1 VGTLLWLAFVLALA
15 GATLNGLGALWQNTA
30 VRDKQNGKLVR
41 LGALLDL
48 LHNPRWLMGQMAVV
62 IGSVLHFGALAFAP
76 VTVIQPIGVL
86 AIAVTTV
93 ATARRERAGLTTGTW
108 FSLVAVVLGV
118 GGFTSLTA
126 TNAQVTSVSDSTALL
141 IAVIVGLLLMV
152 LGLIG
157 SVGHGLVRCLAFAAG
172 GGVVFGFSSVVVR
185 LAALAVEHGNLTDF
199 PTGSL
204 IGAIMSIP
212 VAVWFIQ
219 QAHASGPP
227 NVVVAALTL
236 IDPVVAI
243 GIGYVA
249 LGEGAKTSTI
259 ATISEAAC
267 FLLAA
272 AGIVL
277 LSRFQHLKPKPAA
290 QDQDQDVES
299 PREREE
305 THSRGLN

>member
-15 GATLNGLGALWQNTA
+15 GALLNGLGALWQNTA
-30 VRDKQNGKLVR
+30 IRDKQNGKLVR
-41 LGALLDL
+41 LAALVDL
-48 LHNPRWLMGQMAVV
+48 LRNPRWLMGQSAVIV
-62 IGSVLHFGALAFAP
+62 GSLLHFSALAFAP

-93 ATARRERAGLTTGTW
+93 ATARSERTKLTMGSW
-108 FSLVAVVLGV
+108 LALMAVVLGV
-118 GGFTSLTA
+118 GGFTSLAA
-126 TNAQVTSVSDSTALL
+126 TNAQVTSVSDATAVL

-152 LGLIG
+152 LGLVG
-157 SVGHGLVRCLAFAAG
+157 SIGHGLVRCLAFAAG
-172 GGVVFGFSSVVVR
+172 GGVVFGFASVVVR
-185 LAALAVEHGNLTDF
+185 LAALAVEHGNLADF

-204 IGAIMSIP
+204 IGAILAIP

-236 IDPVVAI
+236 ADPVIAI

-249 LGEGAKTSTI
+249 LGEGAKTSPI
-259 ATISEAAC
+259 ATVSEAAC

-272 AGIVL
+272 AGILL
-277 LSRFQHLKPKPAA
+277 LSKLQHLNGRPGDK
-290 QDQDQDVES
+290 QS
-299 PREREE
+299 PREQERIRAHEGPASNV
-305 THSRGLN
+305 SR

>member
-1 VGTLLWLAFVLALA
+1 MGTLLWLAFVLALA
-15 GATLNGLGALWQNTA
+15 GATLNGLGALWQNSA

-41 LGALLDL
+41 LAALLDL
-48 LHNPRWLMGQMAVV
+48 LRNPRWLMGQSAVIV
-62 IGSVLHFGALAFAP
+62 GSILHFGALAFAP

-93 ATARRERAGLTTGTW
+93 ATARRERTSLTIGTW
-108 FSLVAVVLGV
+108 LSLVAVVLGV
-118 GGFTSLTA
+118 GGFTSLAA
-126 TNAQVTSVSDSTALL
+126 TNAQVTSVSDATAVL

-172 GGVVFGFSSVVVR
+172 GGVVFGFASVVVR

-204 IGAIMSIP
+204 IGAILSIP

-236 IDPVVAI
+236 VDPVVAI

-249 LGEGAKTSTI
+249 LGEGAKTSTV
-259 ATISEAAC
+259 ATVSEAAC

-277 LSRFQHLKPKPAA
+277 LSKAQHLKRSAEPQAA
-290 QDQDQDVES
+290 AEAES
-299 PREREE
+299 PREWEE
-305 THSRGLN
+305 THSRGR

>member
-1 VGTLLWLAFVLALA
+1 MGTLLWLAFVLALA
-15 GATLNGLGALWQNTA
+15 GALLNGLGALWQNSA
-30 VRDKQNGKLVR
+30 VRDKQDGQLVK

-48 LHNPRWLMGQMAVV
+48 LRNRRWLMGQSAVIV
-62 IGSVLHFGALAFAP
+62 GSVLHFGALAFAP
-76 VTVIQPIGVL
+76 VSVIQPIGVL

-93 ATARRERAGLTTGTW
+93 ASSRREHTSLTFGSW
-108 FSLVAVVLGV
+108 LALAAVVMGV
-118 GGFTSLTA
+118 GGFTSLAA
-126 TNAQVTSVSDSTALL
+126 TNAQVTSVSDATAVL
-141 IAVIVGLLLMV
+141 IVVIVGLILMV
-152 LGLIG
+152 LGLVGSIG
-157 SVGHGLVRCLAFAAG
+157 RGLVRCLAFAAG
-172 GGVVFGFSSVVVR
+172 GGVVFGFASVVVR
-185 LAALAVEHGNLTDF
+185 LAALAVEHRNLADF

-204 IGAIMSIP
+204 IGAVLAIP
-212 VAVWFIQ
+212 VAIWFIQ

-236 IDPVVAI
+236 TDPVVAI

-259 ATISEAAC
+259 ATLSEAGC

-277 LSRFQHLKPKPAA
+277 LSKLQPAKPPGLAET
-290 QDQDQDVES
+290 VEG

-305 THSRGLN
+305 IRSRGPRR

>member
-1 VGTLLWLAFVLALA
+1 MSTLLWLAFVLALA
-15 GATLNGLGALWQNTA
+15 GAVLNGLGALWQNSA
-30 VRDKQNGKLVR
+30 VRDKENDKLVGLR
-41 LGALLDL
+41 ALLDL
-48 LHNPRWLMGQMAVV
+48 LRNRRWLLGQSAVIV
-62 IGSVLHFGALAFAP
+62 GSVLHFGALAFAP

-93 ATARRERAGLTTGTW
+93 ASARREHHKLNIGAW
-108 FSLVAVVLGV
+108 ISLVAVVLGV
-118 GGFTSLTA
+118 GGFTSLAA
-126 TNAQVTSVSDSTALL
+126 TNAQVTSVSDATAVL
-141 IAVIVGLLLMV
+141 IVVIVGLILMV

-185 LAALAVEHGNLTDF
+185 LAALAVEHQSLADF

-204 IGAIMSIP
+204 IGAVLSIP
-212 VAVWFIQ
+212 VAIWFIQ

-227 NVVVAALTL
+227 NLVVAALTL
-236 IDPVVAI
+236 TDPLIAV

-249 LGEGAKTSTI
+249 LGEGTKTSTL
-259 ATISEAAC
+259 ATLSETFC

-277 LSRFQHLKPKPAA
+277 LSRLQHIKATGTTK
-290 QDQDQDVES
+290 ES
-299 PREREE
+299 PRAREE
-305 THSRGLN
+305 SHSRGR

>member
-1 VGTLLWLAFVLALA
+1 VGTLLWLAFALALA
-15 GATLNGLGALWQNTA
+15 GAMLNGLGALWQNTA
-30 VRDKQNGKLVR
+30 VRDKQNGKLVQ
-41 LGALLDL
+41 LGALLTL
-48 LHNPRWLMGQMAVV
+48 LRNPRWLMGQLAVIV
-62 IGSVLHFGALAFAP
+62 GSLLHFGALAFAP

-86 AIAVTTV
+86 AVAVTTL
-93 ATARRERAGLTTGTW
+93 ASARREHTRLNAGAWL
-108 FSLVAVVLGV
+108 SLAAVVLGV
-118 GGFTSLTA
+118 GGFTSLAA
-126 TNAQVTSVSDSTALL
+126 TNAQVTSVSDATAVL

-157 SVGHGLVRCLAFAAG
+157 SVGHGVVRCLAFAAG
-172 GGVVFGFSSVVVR
+172 GGVVFGFASVVVR
-185 LAALAVEHGNLTDF
+185 LAALSLEHGNLADF

-204 IGAIMSIP
+204 VGAVLGIP

-219 QAHASGPP
+219 QAHASGSP

-236 IDPVVAI
+236 VDPVVAI

-249 LGEGAKTSTI
+249 LGEGAKTSTV
-259 ATISEAAC
+259 ATVSEVAC

-277 LSRFQHLKPKPAA
+277 LSKLQHLKTTGTR
-290 QDQDQDVES
+290 QQERES

-305 THSRGLN
+305 SPSRGR

>member
-1 VGTLLWLAFVLALA
+1 MGTLLWLAFVLALA

-48 LHNPRWLMGQMAVV
+48 LHNPRWLMGQMAVIV
-62 IGSVLHFGALAFAP
+62 GSILHFGALAFAP

-93 ATARRERAGLTTGTW
+93 ATARRERTNPTAGTW
-108 FSLVAVVLGV
+108 LSLAAVVLGV

-152 LGLIG
+152 LGLVG
-157 SVGHGLVRCLAFAAG
+157 SIGHGLVRCLAFAAG
-172 GGVVFGFSSVVVR
+172 GGAVFGFSSVVVR
-185 LAALAVEHGNLTDF
+185 LAALSVEHGNLTDF

-204 IGAIMSIP
+204 IGAVLSIP

-236 IDPVVAI
+236 VDPVVAI
-243 GIGYVA
+243 GVGYVA
-249 LGEGAKTSTI
+249 LGEGAKTSTV
-259 ATISEAAC
+259 ATVSEAAC

-277 LSRFQHLKPKPAA
+277 LSRLQHLKPASHLENV
-290 QDQDQDVES
+290 QS

>member
-1 VGTLLWLAFVLALA
+1 VGTLLWLAFTLALA
-15 GATLNGLGALWQNTA
+15 GAVLNGLGALWQNTA
-30 VRDKQNGKLVR
+30 VRDKQDGKLVR

-48 LHNPRWLMGQMAVV
+48 LHNRRWLMGQLAVIV
-62 IGSVLHFGALAFAP
+62 GSALHFGALAFAP

-86 AIAVTTV
+86 AVAVTTI
-93 ATARRERAGLTTGTW
+93 ASARRDRTNPTIGTW
-108 FSLVAVVLGV
+108 LALLAVVLGI
-118 GGFTSLTA
+118 GGFTSLAA
-126 TNAQVTSVSDSTALL
+126 TNAQATSVSDSTAVL

-185 LAALAVEHGNLTDF
+185 LAALSIEHRNLADF

-204 IGAIMSIP
+204 IGAILAIP

-227 NVVVAALTL
+227 GVVVAALTL
-236 IDPVVAI
+236 VDPVVAI

-249 LGEGAKTSTI
+249 LGEGAKTSDV
-259 ATISEAAC
+259 ATVAEAVC
-267 FLLAA
+267 FLVAA
-272 AGIVL
+272 AGIVML
-277 LSRFQHLKPKPAA
+277 PKLQKKSG
-290 QDQDQDVES
+290 QDSSEDS
-299 PREREE
+299 HANALYSKR
-305 THSRGLN
+305 